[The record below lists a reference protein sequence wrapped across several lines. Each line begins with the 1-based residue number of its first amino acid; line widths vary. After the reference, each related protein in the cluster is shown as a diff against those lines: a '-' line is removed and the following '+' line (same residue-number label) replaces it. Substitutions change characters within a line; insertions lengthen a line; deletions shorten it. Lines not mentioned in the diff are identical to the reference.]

1 VEASSAAARPDLGE
15 RGVLKDTYA
24 LYRRLFARSV
34 GLGLV
39 VFGAVELVR
48 AFVVTRHVSAPAM
61 LLVLVTAAVGLI
73 GTALV
78 QGALAESV
86 REVHEGARLSSIRL
100 LYERAAARFGS
111 LVGVSV
117 LTSFG
122 IVAGFLLLVVPG
134 LVLATRWALAV
145 PVVMVEGASPRA
157 AMRRSRQLVRG
168 NGRRVF
174 VALLNVGVRIGICS
188 IPFALVAHGSFLAVW
203 IATALGAA
211 LTTPYAAHAMSVLY
225 YRLTEPERT
234 VLPEPNHS
242 WDSVWDEQ
250 DRG

>member
-1 VEASSAAARPDLGE
+1 MEASAVTAKPDLRE
-15 RGVLKDTYA
+15 RAVLEDTYA
-24 LYRRLFARSV
+24 LYKRLFARSV
-34 GLGLV
+34 ALGLV

-48 AFVVTRHVSAPAM
+48 TFVATRHFGAPALM
-61 LLVLVTAAVGLI
+61 LLIVTAALGMI

-86 REVHEGARLSSIRL
+86 REVHDGARLSNVGR
-100 LYERAAARFGS
+100 LYERASARFGS

-122 IVAGFLLLVVPG
+122 IVTGFLLLVVPG

-157 AMRRSRQLVRG
+157 AMRRSRELVRG

-174 VALLNVGVRIGICS
+174 LALLNVWVRIGICS
-188 IPFALVAHGSFLAVW
+188 IPFALVAHGSFVAMW

-225 YRLTEPERT
+225 YRLTEPERS
-234 VLPEPNHS
+234 VVPEPQRP
-242 WDSVWDEQ
+242 WDSVWTDQ
-250 DRG
+250 DRR